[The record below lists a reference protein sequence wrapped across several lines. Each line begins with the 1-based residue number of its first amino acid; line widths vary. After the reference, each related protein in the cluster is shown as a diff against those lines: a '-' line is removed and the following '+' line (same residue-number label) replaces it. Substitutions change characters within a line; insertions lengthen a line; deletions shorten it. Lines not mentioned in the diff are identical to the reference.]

1 MNFETTVLVV
11 TCLIITV
18 MSLGAALYALFF
30 MRPSEKSSLPPDSST
45 SSNSE
50 NSSNISER
58 EAMILKRAEASA
70 ASAEARKLIEKA
82 RRDGKV

>member
-30 MRPSEKSSLPPDSST
+30 MRQPEKNTLPPDLST
-45 SSNSE
+45 TSNSK

-58 EAMILKRAEASA
+58 EAMILKRAEANA